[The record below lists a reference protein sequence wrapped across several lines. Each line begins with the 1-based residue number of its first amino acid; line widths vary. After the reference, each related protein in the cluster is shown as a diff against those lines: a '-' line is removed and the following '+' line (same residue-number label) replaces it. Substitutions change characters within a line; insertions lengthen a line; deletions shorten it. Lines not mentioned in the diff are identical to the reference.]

1 MCMFTVAVV
10 EINFTDKVDALC
22 PNRSQQPGDDM
33 MTEVTARLNFFEPA
47 LPSDVKRIVLASA
60 VKSCELDPLPTSL
73 LKCHIDS
80 LSPVVARIINA
91 SLSSSVV
98 PLSMKH
104 AVITPILKK
113 RGSDIN
119 VLINYRPITFV
130 AKITERFVAQQLQHF
145 MDENGI
151 YGVYQSAYRPHH
163 SAATALLRIHN
174 DVAQAIDSRRGVLL
188 VLLDLTAAFDTI
200 DHTILLR
207 RLRGYGLC
215 GDVHAWLTSYLHN
228 RTNVVRVKSS

>member
-1 MCMFTVAVV
+1 
-10 EINFTDKVDALC
+10 
-22 PNRSQQPGDDM
+22 
-33 MTEVTARLNFFEPA
+33 MTTYVTARLYFFEPA

-73 LKCHIDS
+73 LKCHIDF
-80 LSPVVARIINA
+80 LSPVLFRITNA
-91 SLSSSVV
+91 SLSSSGVS
-98 PLSMKH
+98 PSMKH

-113 RGSDIN
+113 RGSDIIG
-119 VLINYRPITFV
+119 LTNYRPISNITFV
-130 AKITERFVAQQLQHF
+130 AKITKRLFAQQHF

-151 YGVYQSAYRPHH
+151 YRVYQSAYRPHH
-163 SAATALLRIHN
+163 SAETACLRIHS
-174 DVAQAIDSRRGVLL
+174 DVAQSIDSRRGLLL

-228 RTNVVRVKSS
+228 RINVVRVKSSVRNLITLRQEYHKGRFLDRYFLMRTLLL